1 MATPTPSQT
10 AGPFVSIGTAW
21 ATAGANA
28 GEEGSRPDVIP
39 GSVVVSGKVFDGA
52 GDPVGDAMMEFWQA
66 DAEGRFPPEAP
77 PPWSGFARVLTAP
90 DGSYRFVTV
99 KPGAVPG
106 ASGEGQAPHIDVSIF
121 ARGLQQRLVTRA
133 YFSDE
138 GLANATD
145 PVLAALPEA
154 ARATLVAEFE
164 TEEPRPA
171 YRLDLWL
178 QGEKETVFFAP
189 W

>member
-1 MATPTPSQT
+1 MAAPTPSQT
-10 AGPFVSIGTAW
+10 AGPFVAIGTAW
-21 ATAGANA
+21 ATAGATADA
-28 GEEGSRPDVIP
+28 GGS

-90 DGSYRFVTV
+90 DGSYRLVTV
-99 KPGAVPG
+99 KPG

-154 ARATLVAEFE
+154 ARATLVAELE
-164 TEEPRPA
+164 TEEPRSV
-171 YRLDLWL
+171 YRLDFWL